1 MAKERSTSFQRGL
14 VIRVA
19 GLLWLV
25 FTIGLSCNKELSCE
39 ACVLGNQPPVAVAG
53 DNLSFSLPI
62 DSFLLD
68 GSLSGDPDGIITEW
82 QWRKISGPDSIS
94 IQNSSDSI
102 TSVRELEAGIYDIE
116 LSVRDDGGLFG
127 TDTVRINISAQAAF
141 TCEEYRPIINTRLV
155 PLGTLSKQ
163 KTGIAVGAAGDKI
176 VFAGGRDLFTDATS
190 SSVDIY
196 DVSTKKWSTAQLS
209 ESRDM
214 ISVAVSGNKIFFAG
228 GWNDSGNVFV
238 SPSDKVDIYDAGT
251 NTWTVATLSVARSA
265 LSVTAVGNK
274 VIFVGGF
281 GGNAVSYVNT
291 IDMYDL
297 TTGSWST
304 GKLTEERGQISSVT
318 VGNKAF
324 FAGGVKSDGTVSKRI
339 DIYDNSTS
347 AWSLGSLDQE
357 KANINGI
364 EFEGR
369 IYWAGGSNSS
379 STAICEVE
387 ILNVAS
393 GANTLGSLSRPGAWP
408 MEDGKSAVIGNKIL
422 FLPGLKDGSASGIDG
437 NRIDIFDVDSKVWS
451 VTLLERSMGGA
462 SIVTL
467 KNKVYLVGGIDSI
480 DQVVMLEF

>member
-1 MAKERSTSFQRGL
+1 MAKERSSSFQRGL

-19 GLLWLV
+19 GLLLL
-25 FTIGLSCNKELSCE
+25 TLIIGLACNKELSCE
-39 ACVLGNQPPVAVAG
+39 GCVIGNQPPVAVAG
-53 DNLSFSLPI
+53 DDLSFSLPV

-68 GSLSGDPDGIITEW
+68 GSLSSDPDGIITEW

-94 IQNSSDSI
+94 IQNANDSI
-102 TSVRELEAGIYDIE
+102 TSVRDLEAGVYTIE
-116 LSVRDDGGLFG
+116 LSVRDDGGLLG
-127 TDTVRINISAQAAF
+127 TDTMRIDVSAPIAF
-141 TCEEYRPIINTRLV
+141 TCEDYRPIINTRLV

-163 KTGIAVGAAGDKI
+163 KKGIAVGAAGDKI
-176 VFAGGRDLFTDATS
+176 VFAGGRDMFTDATS

-196 DVSTKKWSTAQLS
+196 DVSTKKWSAAQLS
-209 ESRDM
+209 EPRDL

-228 GWNDSGNVFV
+228 GWIDSGNAFV

-251 NTWTVATLSVARSA
+251 NSWSVATLSVARSS

-291 IDMYDL
+291 IDIYDL
-297 TTGSWST
+297 STNSWST
-304 GKLTEERGQISSVT
+304 GKLTEEKGRISSVT

-324 FAGGVKSDGTVSKRI
+324 FAGGVKSDLTVSRRI

-347 AWSLGSLDQE
+347 TWSSGSLDQE

-379 STAICEVE
+379 SNAICEVE

-408 MEDGKSAVIGNKIL
+408 MEDGKSAIIGNKIL
-422 FLPGLKDGSASGIDG
+422 FLPGLKDGSAPGSDG
-437 NRIDIFDVDSKVWS
+437 NRIDMYDVDSKVWS
-451 VTLLERSMGGA
+451 VTLLERSMAGA
-462 SIVTL
+462 SIISL
-467 KNKVYLVGGIDSI
+467 KNKVYLVGGFDSI
-480 DQVVMLEF
+480 DQVVLLEF